1 MEHLV
6 RSCYKTGGY
15 VYARSASDLSAK
27 YGLPRIARLA
37 SNENPKPPSP
47 SAVARGSAALSEAN
61 RYPDETT
68 RDLVDAL
75 KAAHGDYHFVTGVGM
90 DGVIETL
97 VRVLVDPGD
106 LVVVSSPTFSF
117 YRLAA
122 LAHAA
127 DVRLSPRGEDFS
139 IDPASFSRDTRGAK
153 CAFLCS
159 PNNPTGNATP
169 PDVID
174 EIAGS
179 MDGVLFLDNA
189 YVEFSSYDYLP
200 LLKKHENLVIG
211 RTFSKAYSLAGLRI
225 GYAMVPAWLEPF
237 YNRAATPHTLN
248 RVSSSAAAGAL
259 TDTDHLMETVSHTRK
274 WRQYIMDTCRYPHV
288 ISDAN
293 FVLFDVS
300 PMTGD
305 EMTGLLAKRGVIVRS
320 CASFTG
326 MANHYIR
333 VSIGDAWENE
343 LFVRE
348 INAL

>member
-6 RSCYKTGGY
+6 RSCFKTGGY
-15 VYARSASDLSAK
+15 VYARSASDLAAR
-27 YGLPRIARLA
+27 YGLPRVARLA

-47 SAVARGSAALSEAN
+47 AAIARGVLALSEVN

-68 RDLVDAL
+68 RGLVEAL
-75 KAAHGDYHFVTGVGM
+75 RATHGDYHFVTGVGM

-97 VRVLVDPGD
+97 MRVLVDPGD

-122 LAHAA
+122 LAQSA
-127 DVRLSPRGEDFS
+127 DVRLSPRKEDFS
-139 IDPASFSRDTRGAK
+139 VDPVSFLRDARGAK

-174 EIAGS
+174 EIAGAVE
-179 MDGVLFLDNA
+179 GVLFLDNA
-189 YVEFSSYDYLP
+189 YVEFSPYDYLP
-200 LLKKHENLVIG
+200 LLKKHDNLVIG
-211 RTFSKAYSLAGLRI
+211 RTFSKAYSLAGLRV
-225 GYAMVPAWLEPF
+225 GYAMVPEWLEPF
-237 YNRAATPHTLN
+237 FSRAATPHSLN
-248 RVSSSAAAGAL
+248 RVSSAAAAGAL
-259 TDTDHLMETVSHTRK
+259 TDTAHLQETVSHNHK
-274 WRQYIMDTCRYPHV
+274 WRQYIMDTCRYPH
-288 ISDAN
+288 IASDAN

-300 PMTGD
+300 PRTGD
-305 EMTGLLAKRGVIVRS
+305 EVTGLLAERGIIVRS
-320 CASFTG
+320 CTSFTG
-326 MANHYIR
+326 MDNHYIR